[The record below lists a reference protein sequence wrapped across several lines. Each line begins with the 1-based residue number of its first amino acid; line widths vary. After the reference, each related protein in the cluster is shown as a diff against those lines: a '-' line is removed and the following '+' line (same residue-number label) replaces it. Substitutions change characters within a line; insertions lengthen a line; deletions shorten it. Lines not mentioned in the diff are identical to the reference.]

1 MEQQFLDQYHQCKI
15 RFVAQEFDDLNHEDL
30 KVFQHL
36 RHRARQI
43 FKSIIK
49 DRKLGEKYD
58 VAALTYFGADLEF
71 KNDNVSYLVFRS
83 SYFIYALY
91 EKIAELADSQ
101 AKQKEVFD
109 LLRFI
114 AKPLIQNIEAEL
126 DLKDESQRLL
136 QCFIQYMLKLK
147 DGLVTFSD
155 WDNYSKNQ
163 VFNQTTIRN
172 YLHDLKIIFKR
183 LVQRKIVQRQRRKKI
198 KMNDWPT
205 KKKLKIFQRKQERR
219 QLIKSYPGYIR
230 TCQEVLYD
238 EEGDVEY
245 IDEGISVH
253 TTDRSTARFNSVL
266 NPQSEHLMRHRQRRL
281 QPFVTNTHF
290 MSKDVIQ
297 HLIYLLKS
305 ELYNDHP
312 NDAAIAA
319 ACLLSLAT
327 GLSPM
332 HLLQFQ
338 QLIDEGVLIKSKS
351 HKKPEYILRLHL
363 DITEQKVDILKHH
376 QLNQTVTH
384 DLHLSSSWFEYIVL
398 HESQHVLMVNDI
410 NKKIKEWTVNQG
422 IGSITVEKLQA
433 QLYFYIFHRTF
444 NEYIA
449 HVLSGKDSDH
459 ELPSSYYNGVPT
471 TELNQN
477 YLIYLDT
484 LDIKETKQEIQIVK
498 NQFEENKQ
506 HLSLRF
512 GSQLALNQNYVSQ
525 FFTRLH
531 ATCSDKVQ
539 LHQHLI
545 ERINAYS
552 VWMWHISLLCLT
564 LRPRENLLGNYS
576 DYDLRMK
583 LLYVNDKKNSR
594 SRKDGRYIPLPQF
607 FIQAF
612 KRYIQFL
619 NTVIQQYADLLKYVF
634 GKRITLQDLFGQVI
648 LYPNDLPSSA
658 KEWASKKI
666 KISVINRSWVNDY
679 MEKHQLSSLYNNWL
693 RHFDMNILMEQS
705 VAFNVIQAIYGHDQ
719 RNQELFYRYSSASL
733 PQYINQFTQSI
744 DRMIKQLHIEHL
756 SISLT
761 TQNEGLS

>member
-1 MEQQFLDQYHQCKI
+1 M
-15 RFVAQEFDDLNHEDL
+15 
-30 KVFQHL
+30 
-36 RHRARQI
+36 
-43 FKSIIK
+43 FK
-49 DRKLGEKYD
+49 
-58 VAALTYFGADLEF
+58 
-71 KNDNVSYLVFRS
+71 
-83 SYFIYALY
+83 
-91 EKIAELADSQ
+91 
-101 AKQKEVFD
+101 
-109 LLRFI
+109 
-114 AKPLIQNIEAEL
+114 
-126 DLKDESQRLL
+126 
-136 QCFIQYMLKLK
+136 
-147 DGLVTFSD
+147 
-155 WDNYSKNQ
+155 Q
-163 VFNQTTIRN
+163 VG
-172 YLHDLKIIFKR
+172 
-183 LVQRKIVQRQRRKKI
+183 
-198 KMNDWPT
+198 P
-205 KKKLKIFQRKQERR
+205 
-219 QLIKSYPGYIR
+219 P
-230 TCQEVLYD
+230 
-238 EEGDVEY
+238 
-245 IDEGISVH
+245 
-253 TTDRSTARFNSVL
+253 
-266 NPQSEHLMRHRQRRL
+266 
-281 QPFVTNTHF
+281 
-290 MSKDVIQ
+290 
-297 HLIYLLKS
+297 
-305 ELYNDHP
+305 
-312 NDAAIAA
+312 
-319 ACLLSLAT
+319 
-327 GLSPM
+327 
-332 HLLQFQ
+332 
-338 QLIDEGVLIKSKS
+338 
-351 HKKPEYILRLHL
+351 
-363 DITEQKVDILKHH
+363 
-376 QLNQTVTH
+376 
-384 DLHLSSSWFEYIVL
+384 
-398 HESQHVLMVNDI
+398 
-410 NKKIKEWTVNQG
+410 
-422 IGSITVEKLQA
+422 
-433 QLYFYIFHRTF
+433 LYFYIFHRTF

-449 HVLSGKDSDH
+449 HVLSGKDSNH

-506 HLSLRF
+506 NLSLRF

-607 FIQAF
+607 FIQAV

-619 NTVIQQYADLLKYVF
+619 NMVIQQYADLLKYVF

-648 LYPNDLPSSA
+648 FYPNDLPSSA
-658 KEWASKKI
+658 QEWASKKI
-666 KISVINRSWVNDY
+666 KIFALKRSWVNDY